1 VNPDLERQL
10 RHLRLSGFIQ
20 ALPLRNQEA
29 IANNLAFV
37 EFLELLVQ
45 DELERRRQLLFQR
58 RLKQAQLPQVK
69 SLDTFDWSFNPQI
82 PKALILDL
90 ATCRFVADHAGI
102 LILGPPGTGKS
113 HVAIS
118 LSCNAIE
125 AGYTVLYRSAFDL
138 AQDFAEAS
146 ATGTRRQ
153 LVQQLLRSDLLVI
166 EDLGMRQLPPSAA
179 EDLLEVFARRYEHS
193 ATILTSNRPLE
204 DWGQVLGDTAA
215 VGAMLDRFLHHAE
228 VVRLVGRSYRMH
240 QRQQRQASQVSATDL
255 QAAAGTAARGR
266 ARGGSAREQEGDR
279 PLSTHHDGAGRE
291 ADTTAA
297 THSNADRS

>member
-1 VNPDLERQL
+1 MNPDLERQL
-10 RHLRLSGFIQ
+10 RHLRLSGVIQ
-20 ALPLRNQEA
+20 ALPVRNQEA
-29 IANNLAFV
+29 ISNNLAYV

-82 PKALILDL
+82 PKPLILDL
-90 ATCRFVADHAGI
+90 ATCRFVADHTGI

-118 LSCNAIE
+118 IACSAIE

-146 ATGTRRQ
+146 ATDSRKQ
-153 LVQQLLRSDLLVI
+153 LVQQLLRSDLLII
-166 EDLGMRQLPPSAA
+166 EDLGMRQLPSTAA
-179 EDLLEVFARRYEHS
+179 EDLLEVFTRRYEHS
-193 ATILTSNRPLE
+193 ATVLTSNRPIE
-204 DWGQVLGDTAA
+204 DWGQILGDTAA

-240 QRQQRQASQVSATDL
+240 QRQQRQSALDPATANNAS
-255 QAAAGTAARGR
+255 GRGR
-266 ARGGSAREQEGDR
+266 APRGPAKEQEVNR
-279 PLSTHHDGAGRE
+279 PLSTHHAGAGWST
-291 ADTTAA
+291 ATTTA
-297 THSNADRS
+297 SSSDSDRS